1 MASLGRPGAVPILRC
16 PVVFNGNNWGEFSFH
31 MEIHMGGQ
39 QLWGY
44 LTGERPCPPTLTAP
58 ILFASM
64 EVDISMS
71 LRGLSTSHLMWAHLR
86 RNYEIRNEALYLA
99 VVEEAQSLR
108 QHDSTVE
115 EFHRQMSAVWHRLD
129 ILGAEFYASGT
140 CQCCDRH
147 RSQRETLRLHEFLS
161 RLRPEF
167 EVVRSQL
174 LTRRPRLPLDEAMP
188 ELRAEETRL
197 RAGA

>member
-1 MASLGRPGAVPILRC
+1 
-16 PVVFNGNNWGEFSFH
+16 
-31 MEIHMGGQ
+31 
-39 QLWGY
+39 
-44 LTGERPCPPTLTAP
+44 
-58 ILFASM
+58 
-64 EVDISMS
+64 
-71 LRGLSTSHLMWAHLR
+71 MWAHLR
-86 RNYEIRNEALYLA
+86 RSYEIRNEALYLA

-129 ILGAEFYASGT
+129 ILGAEYCPVGT
-140 CQCCDRH
+140 CRCCDRH
-147 RSQRETLRLHEFLS
+147 WGQRDTLRLHEFFS

-174 LTRRPRLPLDEAMP
+174 LTRRPRPTLDEAMP
-188 ELRAEETRL
+188 ELCAEETRL

>member
-44 LTGERPCPPTLTAP
+44 LTGERPCLPTPIAPTPPTYAP
-58 ILFASM
+58 DAPDEVKKPLLDAFEAALEVYQSDRDNQAVWLREEACAKAILFASM

-86 RNYEIRNEALYLA
+86 RSYEIRNEALYLA

-115 EFHRQMSAVWHRLD
+115 EFHHQMSAV
-129 ILGAEFYASGT
+129 
-140 CQCCDRH
+140 
-147 RSQRETLRLHEFLS
+147 
-161 RLRPEF
+161 
-167 EVVRSQL
+167 
-174 LTRRPRLPLDEAMP
+174 
-188 ELRAEETRL
+188 
-197 RAGA
+197 